1 MWIITKNHGE
11 EDEAFWDGEKW
22 NQGPFARAAIYIDEP
37 IYVPEGGVVM
47 RGFFNTKER
56 DAHNSSIEG
65 RTERAIDLIEGL
77 PKGKAAEVTNAGL
90 KRLGFESANR
100 TQLRRIAGKE
110 DDNR

>member
-1 MWIITKNHGE
+1 MWIIAKNHGE

-22 NQGPFARAAIYIDEP
+22 NHGPFARAAIYIDEP
-37 IYVPEGGVVM
+37 IHVPEGGVVM
-47 RGFFNTKER
+47 RGWFNTKER

-77 PKGKAAEVTNAGL
+77 PKGKVAEVA
-90 KRLGFESANR
+90 KVAVREALGRGADIV
-100 TQLRRIAGKE
+100 IAEIDQVIE